1 MDMSSLKLNHL
12 LLSLVLIASLNGCSW
27 ARYNAETKEGFF
39 ISFKDYNRFVL
50 VVSPETGEITVIADQ
65 VRNRTLKTLT
75 DVLVKG
81 AVP

>member
-1 MDMSSLKLNHL
+1 MDSLSLKLTQL
-12 LLSLVLIASLNGCSW
+12 LISLALIAALNGCSW

-50 VVSPETGEITVIADQ
+50 VVSPETGAITVIADQ
-65 VRNRTLKTLT
+65 VRNQTFKTLS

>member
-1 MDMSSLKLNHL
+1 MSSLKLIHL
-12 LLSLVLIASLNGCSW
+12 LLSLAFIISLNGCSW
-27 ARYNAETKEGFF
+27 AHYNAEKKEGFF
-39 ISFKDYNRFVL
+39 ISFKEYDRFVL
-50 VVSPETGEITVIADQ
+50 VVSPETGAITVIADQ

>member
-1 MDMSSLKLNHL
+1 MSSLKLIHL
-12 LLSLVLIASLNGCSW
+12 LLSLAFIISLNGCSW
-27 ARYNAETKEGFF
+27 AHYNAETKEGFF
-39 ISFKDYNRFVL
+39 ISFKEYNRFVL
-50 VVSPETGEITVIADQ
+50 VVSPETGAVTVIADQ

>member
-1 MDMSSLKLNHL
+1 LKLTQL
-12 LLSLVLIASLNGCSW
+12 LISLALIAALNGCSW

-50 VVSPETGEITVIADQ
+50 VVSPETGAITVIADQ
-65 VRNRTLKTLT
+65 VRNQTFKTLS